1 MARQL
6 RHHYAGEW
14 YHIAT
19 RGMGQR
25 EIFCD
30 DRDCEHFLELLEGM
44 VGRYGIVLHAY
55 VLIENHRTRRKTQK
69 RDLFPFVDFVPSC
82 ETRRRGI
89 AERCP
94 RIARMTR
101 MENRRTQKHAEK
113 QAGLLTGSVLGS

>member
-55 VLIENHRTRRKTQK
+55 VLIENHRTG
-69 RDLFPFVDFVPSC
+69 LLGSYFYIIHL
-82 ETRRRGI
+82 RRR
-89 AERCP
+89 P
-94 RIARMTR
+94 
-101 MENRRTQKHAEK
+101 
-113 QAGLLTGSVLGS
+113 